1 MSKRHRS
8 AVTGEY
14 VTEAEAKADPERT
27 VSERVTLTVDT
38 SELTKLVDDI
48 KEQLVG
54 RMASLEAEVAMLQT
68 QVQTLE
74 AAVAALQA
82 GK

>member
-14 VTEAEAKADPERT
+14 VTEAEAKADPDRT
-27 VSERVTLTVDT
+27 VSESMTLKVDM
-38 SELTKLVDDI
+38 SELADVL
-48 KEQLVG
+48 EQIRLDCINELAAL
-54 RMASLEAEVAMLQT
+54 RS